1 MTSLFRVIP
10 RRRSVRI
17 GLGGERNKKTTRRRG
32 MTKKLPI
39 PYFAA
44 LHFGNPSVTS
54 EKTPF
59 LVYRDQLLPASEGFI
74 PRHYCG
80 FTTLEPIYVGTKRR
94 SDGIGQLPTPP
105 IILGGNRLRGRIT
118 QMGFKQFGRKP
129 PGFAQLAALHPALIH
144 AQFGRG
150 GALALP
156 LARWLG
162 VPLVITFHGGDAT
175 KAKHYQ
181 KIPNQ
186 PWGIKGIYLRRLPKM
201 IESAKIIH
209 CVSEFIRQTLIG
221 RGFPPE
227 KLVTLHLGIIVPPP
241 ELDFLDQLSS
251 REPPHTKPYIFAA
264 GRMVEKKGFSTLLD
278 ALALLPPGTD
288 AVIAGDGE
296 LKSELHQQAQSLGLT
311 HRVRWLGWQTPAQIR
326 HWINF
331 AACVAIPSVTSKNGD
346 AEGLPSFLLEAMSQ
360 ARPVIG
366 TRHAGIPEAI
376 RHGENGLL
384 VDERDAKGLA
394 AAIAQL
400 LANPVYASELGR
412 AAQMTVARD
421 FNATIQSKKFED
433 LLLSCIN
440 D

>member
-1 MTSLFRVIP
+1 M
-10 RRRSVRI
+10 
-17 GLGGERNKKTTRRRG
+17 
-32 MTKKLPI
+32 
-39 PYFAA
+39 
-44 LHFGNPSVTS
+44 TS
-54 EKTPF
+54 EKIPF

-80 FTTLEPIYVGTKRR
+80 FTTLEPIFVGTKKRG
-94 SDGIGQLPTPP
+94 DGISQLPTPP
-105 IILGGNRLRGRIT
+105 FILAGNGLRGRIT

-129 PGFAQLAALHPALIH
+129 PGFAELAARHPALIH

-156 LARWLG
+156 LARRLG
-162 VPLVITFHGGDAT
+162 VPFVITFHGGDAT

-181 KIPNQ
+181 KIPNR
-186 PWGIKGIYLRRLPKM
+186 PWGIKGIYLRRLPQL
-201 IESAKIIH
+201 IEQAKIIH

-227 KLVTLHLGIIVPPP
+227 KLVTLHLGIVIPPL
-241 ELDFLDQLSS
+241 ESNFSDQLSS
-251 REPPHTKPYIFAA
+251 REIPHPKPYIFAA

-278 ALALLPPGTD
+278 ALALLPPD
-288 AVIAGDGE
+288 IDLVIAGDGE
-296 LKSELHQQAQSLGLT
+296 LKAELHHQAQVLGLND
-311 HRVRWLGWQTPAQIR
+311 RVRWLGWQTPAQIR
-326 HWINF
+326 DWINF

-376 RHGENGLL
+376 HHGINGLL
-384 VDERDAKGLA
+384 VDERDANGLA
-394 AAIAQL
+394 QAIAQL
-400 LANPVYASELGR
+400 QANPDYASELGR
-412 AAQMTVARD
+412 AARMTVECD

>member
-1 MTSLFRVIP
+1 M
-10 RRRSVRI
+10 
-17 GLGGERNKKTTRRRG
+17 
-32 MTKKLPI
+32 
-39 PYFAA
+39 
-44 LHFGNPSVTS
+44 TS
-54 EKTPF
+54 EKIPF

-80 FTTLEPIYVGTKRR
+80 FTTFEPIFIGTKRR
-94 SDGIGQLPTPP
+94 GDGVAQLPMPP
-105 IILGGNRLRGRIT
+105 FILGGNGLGGRLARV
-118 QMGFKQFGRKP
+118 GFKQFGRKP
-129 PGFAQLAALHPALIH
+129 PGFAQLAARHPALIH

-156 LARWLG
+156 LARRLG

-201 IESAKIIH
+201 IEQTKIIH

-227 KLVTLHLGIIVPPP
+227 KLVTLHLGIIVPPL
-241 ELDFLDQLSS
+241 ELNFFDQGGS
-251 REPPHTKPYIFAA
+251 RDTPHPKPYIFAA
-264 GRMVEKKGFSTLLD
+264 GRLVEKKGFSTLLD
-278 ALALLPPGTD
+278 ALALLPPGID
-288 AVIAGDGE
+288 VVIAGDGI
-296 LKSELHQQAQSLGLT
+296 LKTALHQQAQSLGLND
-311 HRVRWLGWQTPAQIR
+311 RVRWLGWQTPEQIR

-376 RHGENGLL
+376 RHGINGLL

-400 LANPVYASELGR
+400 QANPQYASELGR
-412 AAQMTVARD
+412 AARMTVERE
-421 FNATIQSKKFED
+421 FNATTQSKKFED

>member
-1 MTSLFRVIP
+1 MP
-10 RRRSVRI
+10 
-17 GLGGERNKKTTRRRG
+17 
-32 MTKKLPI
+32 
-39 PYFAA
+39 
-44 LHFGNPSVTS
+44 S

-59 LVYRDQLLPASEGFI
+59 FVYRDQLLPASEGFI

-80 FTTLEPIYVGTKRR
+80 FTTLEPIFIGTKRR
-94 SDGIGQLPTPP
+94 GDGIAQLPTPP
-105 IILGGNRLRGRIT
+105 IILGGDGLGGRLARV
-118 QMGFKQFGRKP
+118 GFKQFGRKP
-129 PGFAQLAALHPALIH
+129 PGFAQLSALHPALVH

-156 LARWLG
+156 LARRLG
-162 VPLVITFHGGDAT
+162 IPLVITFHGGDAT

-181 KIPNQ
+181 KIPNL
-186 PWGIKGIYLRRLPKM
+186 PWGVKGIYLRRLPQM
-201 IESAKIIH
+201 IEQAKIIH

-227 KLVTLHLGIIVPPP
+227 KLVTLHLGIVVADLDNQVSSWVPPP
-241 ELDFLDQLSS
+241 AYDYSPPRLGLAEGGQPIKNSAGYPTNLLDGNWA
-251 REPPHTKPYIFAA
+251 PPHPKPYIFAA

-278 ALALLPPGTD
+278 ALALLPPGID
-288 AVIAGDGE
+288 VVIAGDGE
-296 LKSELHQQAQSLGLT
+296 LKSELHKQAQLLDLND
-311 HRVRWLGWQTPAQIR
+311 RVRWLGWQTPEQIR

-376 RHGENGLL
+376 RHGVNGLL
-384 VDERDAKGLA
+384 VNERDAKGLA
-394 AAIAQL
+394 AAITQL
-400 LANPVYASELGR
+400 QVNPQYADELGR
-412 AAQMTVARD
+412 AARMTVAHE
-421 FNATIQSKKFED
+421 FNATTQSKKFED

>member
-1 MTSLFRVIP
+1 M
-10 RRRSVRI
+10 
-17 GLGGERNKKTTRRRG
+17 
-32 MTKKLPI
+32 
-39 PYFAA
+39 
-44 LHFGNPSVTS
+44 TS

-59 LVYRDQLLPASEGFI
+59 IVYRDQLLPASEGFI

-94 SDGIGQLPTPP
+94 GDGIAQLPMPP
-105 IILGGNRLRGRIT
+105 LILGGNGLGGRLARV
-118 QMGFKQFGRKP
+118 GFKQFGRKP
-129 PGFAQLAALHPALIH
+129 PGFAQLAARHPALIH

-156 LARWLG
+156 LARRLG

-201 IESAKIIH
+201 IDQAKIIH

-227 KLVTLHLGIIVPPP
+227 KLVTLHLGIVVPA
-241 ELDFLDQLSS
+241 LDNQVSS
-251 REPPHTKPYIFAA
+251 WAPPHPKPYIFAA
-264 GRMVEKKGFSTLLD
+264 GRLVEKKGFSTLLD

-288 AVIAGDGE
+288 AVIAGDGI
-296 LKSELHQQAQSLGLT
+296 LKTALHQQAQSLGLND
-311 HRVRWLGWQTPAQIR
+311 RVRWLGWQTPEQIR

-331 AACVAIPSVTSKNGD
+331 ANCIAIPSITSKNGD

-400 LANPVYASELGR
+400 QADPNYAAALGR
-412 AAQMTVARD
+412 AARITIERD
-421 FNATIQSKKFED
+421 FNATLQSQKFEK

-440 D
+440 V